1 MEGFFNLI
9 SHFQT
14 QSEPAYC
21 GLATLAMVL
30 NALAIDPCRKWKGN
44 YFNVPNLGLMT
55 ALMILICEPSS
66 YQSSSVDF
74 MGCSYFL
81 NP

>member
-1 MEGFFNLI
+1 MVMPLKKLFTEALDNGNMEGFFKLI
-9 SHFQT
+9 PHFQT

-44 YFNVPNLGLMT
+44 FCKSL
-55 ALMILICEPSS
+55 PSVLLLVNS
-66 YQSSSVDF
+66 QIV
-74 MGCSYFL
+74 FL
-81 NP
+81 